1 MRGQRPLGWEESFL
15 PQGLCAGCAH
25 SLAILP
31 LTAGTLAPPRFSRA
45 VFPTAL
51 TRSPSLHT
59 LVLLLLRFLS
69 LLSSLL
75 FPFAGQRP
83 CLFHHL
89 LHHHHVPEQGWDSVT
104 AQPKS
109 RASSGVETAPPCP
122 GPHPPWRVHI
132 SSVKASWRVHTC
144 AEGGSQACGVP
155 QRPALSDAMWLNP
168 WSGLSC

>member
-15 PQGLCAGCAH
+15 PQGLCPGCAH

-122 GPHPPWRVHI
+122 GGGDRTSVPRPPPSLEGAHQFCEGLLEGPHLCRGRQPGLWCTPAA
-132 SSVKASWRVHTC
+132 SVV
-144 AEGGSQACGVP
+144 
-155 QRPALSDAMWLNP
+155 
-168 WSGLSC
+168 